1 MSKENGNGIAGASSM
16 EYSEFLQNVHS
27 AWLTGINPYDG
38 FYGDNGTNADKD
50 PTLMGEQGLLGRLKS
65 RRFTSGD
72 NWETEFGAHTPV
84 VYPNVAAAVAAR
96 VGVPMDIVDVLG
108 ETAVNK
114 NPYLAVK
121 TRTGTGAEEDPYVYT
136 YEINEGLFFDP
147 DAALSTPAAGSIW
160 SNVSE
165 RMPRYDAVLNS
176 LKEFAGW
183 TNQGGGAAWANP
195 IGSTAQSIL
204 INFLQYYLRG
214 RALSATQAPWV
225 TPPEAI
231 DMPTVSH
238 LNTEGAPVTGEFP
251 DVPESA
257 PTSAHADDLTNSGF
271 PSLALLDTA
280 SVIATAPP
288 TELSAY
294 DTDDLIAEHMAAKA
308 TRSIEES
315 ATTIARLTA
324 GMEDIR
330 AVMNTQFI
338 GALTQ
343 LESSR
348 LSRLH
353 DMETELKTRS
363 MQLRL
368 QHAATYSQEI
378 RSYQQAKD
386 QFTLANADWKVS
398 RASQYAQA
406 QRLLDDSLD
415 RWNQIY
421 SDWLLQRAVQKGAF
435 DINLA
440 ISKDQFTFNKLAAY
454 VQGEAAYLS
463 NTIQANNAMMDI
475 FLKFGEAERASFLQ
489 AYDLIR
495 LRMGLELDTTMHNV
509 EVVRRAFTWELE
521 TFQYP
526 MNYIASI
533 GGAALQERA
542 PNWGERMLAS
552 LSSAASAAMNV
563 GGMTGNPVLG
573 AIAGAVTLGA
583 GILTGRG

>member
-1 MSKENGNGIAGASSM
+1 
-16 EYSEFLQNVHS
+16 
-27 AWLTGINPYDG
+27 
-38 FYGDNGTNADKD
+38 
-50 PTLMGEQGLLGRLKS
+50 
-65 RRFTSGD
+65 
-72 NWETEFGAHTPV
+72 
-84 VYPNVAAAVAAR
+84 
-96 VGVPMDIVDVLG
+96 
-108 ETAVNK
+108 
-114 NPYLAVK
+114 
-121 TRTGTGAEEDPYVYT
+121 
-136 YEINEGLFFDP
+136 
-147 DAALSTPAAGSIW
+147 
-160 SNVSE
+160 
-165 RMPRYDAVLNS
+165 
-176 LKEFAGW
+176 
-183 TNQGGGAAWANP
+183 
-195 IGSTAQSIL
+195 
-204 INFLQYYLRG
+204 
-214 RALSATQAPWV
+214 
-225 TPPEAI
+225 
-231 DMPTVSH
+231 
-238 LNTEGAPVTGEFP
+238 
-251 DVPESA
+251 
-257 PTSAHADDLTNSGF
+257 
-271 PSLALLDTA
+271 LLDTA

-348 LSRLH
+348 LSRLN

-363 MQLRL
+363 MQIRL

-386 QFTLANADWKVS
+386 QFALANADWKVS

-563 GGMTGNPVLG
+563 GGMTGNPVL
-573 AIAGAVTLGA
+573 AGAAALLTLGA
-583 GILTGRG
+583 GALTGRG

>member
-1 MSKENGNGIAGASSM
+1 MSKDGGNGIAGASSM

-96 VGVPMDIVDVLG
+96 IGEPMAVHQVLPG
-108 ETAVNK
+108 DSTSSKAVM
-114 NPYLAVK
+114 NPYLSLISGESAK
-121 TRTGTGAEEDPYVYT
+121 

-271 PSLALLDTA
+271 PALALLDTA

-421 SDWLLQRAVQKGAF
+421 SDWLVQRAVQKGAF

-563 GGMTGNPVLG
+563 GGMTGNPVL
-573 AIAGAVTLGA
+573 AGAAALLTLGA
-583 GILTGRG
+583 GALTGRG